1 MPGKNFSLVARIVF
15 LAALLAF
22 GYIAPEYAPAAQ
34 KPAAQ
39 DKANAK
45 PAQTPEKAA
54 PAAAPSMLSQPQV
67 EPQWPAGPEGEAA
80 KAYAE
85 GNIAKAHKIW
95 EELAAN
101 GDGQAMNNLGV
112 LYDQGKGTDPDVG
125 QAINW
130 FAKSARAGNPSGMS
144 NYGRM
149 LEQGRGLPANPEEAA
164 RWLDIAARKGQPEA
178 QYNLGYLYENGRG
191 VPKDDEAAAAWY
203 SRAASQN
210 QRDALARLGH
220 FYRLGKGVPKNIS
233 RAALLLYAAAM
244 EGSRPAIAELET
256 MAREETPRTPAVLFG
271 QNLAQTNRDAMRKA
285 LAAAKAAVL
294 RQDDKHIC
302 DVYNSRTIVP
312 GSNEMAICYASDKR
326 LGFLKIDYA
335 APDKA
340 RADAILGMV
349 ENRFGKPTA
358 GEGDNARLWNLGSI
372 IVATQYSPENKQM
385 SLMYMAP
392 QVYHH
397 TRGK

>member
-45 PAQTPEKAA
+45 PA
-54 PAAAPSMLSQPQV
+54 AAPSMLSQPQV

-85 GNIAKAHKIW
+85 GNIAKARKIW

-164 RWLDIAARKGQPEA
+164 RGSVQSWLS
-178 QYNLGYLYENGRG
+178 
-191 VPKDDEAAAAWY
+191 V
-203 SRAASQN
+203 
-210 QRDALARLGH
+210 
-220 FYRLGKGVPKNIS
+220 
-233 RAALLLYAAAM
+233 
-244 EGSRPAIAELET
+244 
-256 MAREETPRTPAVLFG
+256 
-271 QNLAQTNRDAMRKA
+271 
-285 LAAAKAAVL
+285 
-294 RQDDKHIC
+294 
-302 DVYNSRTIVP
+302 
-312 GSNEMAICYASDKR
+312 
-326 LGFLKIDYA
+326 
-335 APDKA
+335 
-340 RADAILGMV
+340 
-349 ENRFGKPTA
+349 
-358 GEGDNARLWNLGSI
+358 
-372 IVATQYSPENKQM
+372 
-385 SLMYMAP
+385 
-392 QVYHH
+392 
-397 TRGK
+397 